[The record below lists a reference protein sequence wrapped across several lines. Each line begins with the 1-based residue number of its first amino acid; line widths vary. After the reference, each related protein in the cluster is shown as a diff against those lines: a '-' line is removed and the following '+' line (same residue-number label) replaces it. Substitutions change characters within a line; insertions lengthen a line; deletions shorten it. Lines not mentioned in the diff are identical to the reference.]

1 MGCEQIVTFDSI
13 EDNENSN
20 SPVQNNN
27 LLIRQYTGLLSQ
39 DNTFSDTIIKSND
52 ELNDNLRS
60 FIPSKIKKD
69 NNYTYNI
76 YDDILTKSEKVNFQD
91 EYIIAINGI
100 HKVLRV
106 EELNG
111 KYLIFH
117 DNQPKEKN
125 SYVAIVVKRISGFN
139 PEFTLASPKRP
150 FKSEM

>member
-20 SPVQNNN
+20 SPAQNNN
-27 LLIRQYTGLLSQ
+27 LLIRQYTGLLSK

-150 FKSEM
+150 FKSEI

>member
-150 FKSEM
+150 FKSEI

>member
-20 SPVQNNN
+20 SPSQNNN
-27 LLIRQYTGLLSQ
+27 LLIRQYAGLLS
-39 DNTFSDTIIKSND
+39 
-52 ELNDNLRS
+52 E
-60 FIPSKIKKD
+60 D

-125 SYVAIVVKRISGFN
+125 SYVAIVVKKIPGN
-139 PEFTLASPKRP
+139 KPEFTFASPKRP
-150 FKSEM
+150 FKA

>member
-150 FKSEM
+150 FKSEK

>member
-20 SPVQNNN
+20 SPAQNNN

-106 EELNG
+106 EEING

>member
-1 MGCEQIVTFDSI
+1 MGCEQIITFDSI

>member
-20 SPVQNNN
+20 SPSQNNN

-76 YDDILTKSEKVNFQD
+76 YDDILTKSEKVNFHD

>member
-20 SPVQNNN
+20 SPAQNNN

-139 PEFTLASPKRP
+139 PEFTLASQKRP
-150 FKSEM
+150 FKSEI

>member
-20 SPVQNNN
+20 SPAQNNN

>member
-20 SPVQNNN
+20 SPTQNNN

-150 FKSEM
+150 FKSEI

>member
-20 SPVQNNN
+20 SPAQNNN

-150 FKSEM
+150 FKNEM

>member
-20 SPVQNNN
+20 SPAQNNN
-27 LLIRQYTGLLSQ
+27 LLIRKYTGLLSQ

-125 SYVAIVVKRISGFN
+125 SHVAIVVKRISGFN

>member
-1 MGCEQIVTFDSI
+1 MIVTFDSI
-13 EDNENSN
+13 EDNDNSN
-20 SPVQNNN
+20 PPSQTNN
-27 LLIRQYTGLLSQ
+27 LLIRQYTGLLSE
-39 DNTFSDTIIKSND
+39 DNDFSDTIIKSSE
-52 ELNDNLRS
+52 ELNDKLRS

-69 NNYTYNI
+69 NNYAYNI

-91 EYIIAINGI
+91 EYIIALNGI

-106 EELNG
+106 EEING

-125 SYVAIVVKRISGFN
+125 SYVAIVVKRISGYN
-139 PEFTLASPKRP
+139 PQFSLANPKRP

>member
-20 SPVQNNN
+20 SPAQNNN

-150 FKSEM
+150 FKSEK

>member
-20 SPVQNNN
+20 SPSQNNN

-106 EELNG
+106 EELNV

>member
-60 FIPSKIKKD
+60 FIPSQIKKD

>member
-20 SPVQNNN
+20 SPAQNNN

-150 FKSEM
+150 FKSEI